1 MGFEENWLKEDKV
14 CEKCGQVTERQK
26 GLTKQNLKRLLSVK
40 FDINELIITFI
51 IIMVLLSAY
60 AYKLDT
66 QTCRNYVKQT
76 QAYFLSLNLSN
87 EKELSQNYSFNL
99 SIITI
104 TNKTT

>member
-51 IIMVLLSAY
+51 II
-60 AYKLDT
+60 
-66 QTCRNYVKQT
+66 
-76 QAYFLSLNLSN
+76 
-87 EKELSQNYSFNL
+87 SFVF
-99 SIITI
+99 
-104 TNKTT
+104 